1 MIPVEGNE
9 GIGGRNNMTELN
21 FVMQHKKKLLQVVH
35 VFTSMKVAMALLV
48 VLIGAAMV
56 GTVVP
61 IERYDVYHSLGF
73 TILLTLICSTIFVCS
88 IRQFSFLCR
97 EGARRHLAP
106 WGTLMV
112 HIAILLIMIGAL
124 YGNLAGFN
132 AEINLPVGK
141 TYEISNGNYAG
152 VQQPFIIRLEQFETQ
167 HYTDGSVS
175 DWISHISIEREG
187 QEVLAQEVK
196 VNQPLTFSGV
206 SIYQSSFGVAIQTQY
221 LDNSEQVLQ
230 EASVPEA
237 ELMRIKEQ
245 PSMII
250 QPVRYVG
257 GAVPKVYYI
266 VYKDGR
272 EYDWG
277 AAPLGSSRGIG
288 NDMGRVRFSEAQS
301 FSGLLIK
308 RDPGIPL
315 VWSGFILLTLGFFVS
330 LYKKNSYTFYKAK
343 QHNTII
349 VLQKGEERPE

>member
-1 MIPVEGNE
+1 
-9 GIGGRNNMTELN
+9 MTELN
-21 FVMQHKKKLLQVVH
+21 FVMQHKKKLLQIVH
-35 VFTSMKVAMALLV
+35 AFTSMKVAMALLV

-56 GTVVP
+56 GTIVP
-61 IERYDVYHSLGF
+61 IERYDLYHSLGF

-97 EGARRHLAP
+97 KGAVSNLAP

-112 HIAILLIMIGAL
+112 HNAILLIMIGAL

-132 AEINLPVGK
+132 AEISLPVGK
-141 TYEISNGNYAG
+141 TYEISNDNYTG
-152 VQQPFIIRLEQFETQ
+152 VQKPFTIRLQQFETQ

-175 DWISHISIEREG
+175 DWVSHIRVEREG
-187 QEVLAQEVK
+187 QEVLAQEIK

-237 ELMRIKEQ
+237 ELMRIEGQ
-245 PSMII
+245 PSMVI

-277 AAPLGSSRGIG
+277 AAPLGSSKGIG
-288 NDMGRVRFSEAQS
+288 NDMGRLRFSEAQP

-330 LYKKNSYTFYKAK
+330 LYKKKCYTFYKPQK
-343 QHNTII
+343 HNTVIA
-349 VLQKGEERPE
+349 LQNGEERQE